1 MRQLYY
7 TNYQSGNS
15 GLSNGIMSI
24 ECGVIMAFLTKRFLL
39 LDGNVSPPANIVA
52 YGGRVDNSS
61 PSRVTDLID
70 IPVPWAEP
78 DEQELIQLAS
88 SELTQHNLM
97 DSMFYMPGT
106 VDINSPDALDFS
118 RGRTHWLCETEQLAQ
133 VPLLRVTEQPL
144 LPGTEHHRH
153 NLSFYSYL
161 FYLDDETRRA
171 VYQLL
176 TRMQAQK
183 PYAELASRVAADL
196 GEFNAVH
203 MRRGD
208 FKVTYGVTVLD
219 RQPWEAIDAM
229 DHHFGRDQR
238 LLVCTD
244 ERDDPFFDEI
254 KKAWPDHVFID
265 HHILDNYASD
275 FAALPKNDSLALA
288 YLSQLVA
295 AESMDFV
302 GTMTSTF
309 TAMIQRLRGSSG
321 KQELFKF
328 LWNELPDPGERLER
342 GRHPISDCVPL
353 ENGVMIP
360 EFKAA
365 YSWSRFTRLINPAWM
380 REWPESFLT
389 AKTLASGALASTQ
402 SSTSPIASDET
413 QTEEVMAYFEGLRV
427 KIRSAVPGLA
437 FKLSKQL
444 YNETSGDNSNVIAEI
459 EITFHFGRY
468 SLISQG
474 ATFAEVT
481 DETEIPRAI
490 LEHLVPILCSVRKNH
505 SWFNGMVF
513 EQAGKVILLV
523 GDWKLDDAT
532 TPIAD
537 VLCSSGWEFLGDEV
551 IPVRADTCSAIP
563 FARCAWPNNAS
574 AQLEQ
579 KVCTLDAIV
588 YGSRQLHNRGSL
600 FALSPSVAVAELAR
614 ASRDFFLDRDKAI
627 KRLCE
632 LVEQVPVYQLSYSRT
647 EEAPEALA
655 WLTRPESAH
664 TLDQTGT

>member
-39 LDGNVSPPANIVA
+39 LDGNVSPPANIVS
-52 YGGRVDNSS
+52 YDGRVDNSS

-70 IPVPWAEP
+70 IPVPWAQP
-78 DEQELIQLAS
+78 DEQDLIQLAS
-88 SELTQHNLM
+88 SELTEHNLM
-97 DSMFYMPGT
+97 DCMFYMPGT

-118 RGRTHWLCETEQLAQ
+118 RGRSHWLCETEQLSQ
-133 VPLLRVTEQPL
+133 IPLLRVSEQPL
-144 LPGTEHHRH
+144 VPGTDHHRH

-196 GEFNAVH
+196 GDFNAVH

-219 RQPWEAIDAM
+219 RQPWEAIDTL

-238 LLVCTD
+238 LLICTD

-254 KKAWPDHVFID
+254 KTAWSDHVFID

-309 TAMIQRLRGSSG
+309 TAMIQRLRGNRG

-328 LWNELPDPGERLER
+328 LWNELPDPGERQER
-342 GRHPISDCVPL
+342 GRHPVSDCVPL
-353 ENGVMIP
+353 EAGVMIP
-360 EFKAA
+360 EFNAA
-365 YSWSRFTRLINPAWM
+365 YSWSRFTHLINPAWM

-389 AKTLASGALASTQ
+389 AKALASGALAGAE
-402 SSTSPIASDET
+402 SSTSPVVGDDVKTA
-413 QTEEVMAYFEGLRV
+413 EVMAYFEGLRV

-444 YNETSGDNSNVIAEI
+444 YNEMSGDNSNVIAEI
-459 EITFHFGRY
+459 EITFYFGRY

-474 ATFAEVT
+474 VTFAEVT
-481 DETEIPRAI
+481 DETEISRAI
-490 LEHLVPILCSVRKNH
+490 IAHLIPILCSVRKNH

-532 TPIAD
+532 APIAD
-537 VLCSSGWEFLGDEV
+537 VLCSSGWELLGDEV
-551 IPVRADTCSAIP
+551 IPVRADSCSAIP
-563 FARCAWPNNAS
+563 FARCAWPKNTS
-574 AQLEQ
+574 AQREH
-579 KVCTLDAIV
+579 KICKLDAVV

-600 FALSPSVAVAELAR
+600 FALSPSAAVAELAR
-614 ASRDFFLDRDKAI
+614 TSRDFCLDRDKAI

-655 WLTRPESAH
+655 WLSRSG
-664 TLDQTGT
+664 LR